1 MPDRLIEGIMNA
13 DKIAR
18 LLYSIDPRNFSK
30 VDFIFTFSFAWLI
43 LAAVFMFQTNN
54 LLIAVASL
62 VGMFLLFTVMT
73 LCVVMED
80 LFVSDDKSLKEKDE
94 EKKKNLTSMEDLKN
108 EI

>member
-1 MPDRLIEGIMNA
+1 MNA

-18 LLYSIDPRNFSK
+18 FLYSIDPRNFSK
-30 VDFIFTFSFAWLI
+30 VDFVFTFSFVWLI
-43 LAAVFMFQTNN
+43 LSAVFMFQTSS

-62 VGMFLLFTVMT
+62 IGMFLLFTVMT

-94 EKKKNLTSMEDLKN
+94 EKKKNLTSMEDLKK

>member
-1 MPDRLIEGIMNA
+1 MNA

-18 LLYSIDPRNFSK
+18 FLYSIDPRNFSR
-30 VDFIFTFSFAWLI
+30 VDFVFTFSFIWLV
-43 LAAVFMFQTNN
+43 LAAIFMFQTSN

-62 VGMFLLFTVMT
+62 VGMFLLFTVML

-80 LFVSDDKSLKEKDE
+80 LFVKEDMEREEKDE
-94 EKKKNLTSMEDLKN
+94 KKNLTRMEDLKK

>member
-1 MPDRLIEGIMNA
+1 MNA

-18 LLYSIDPRNFSK
+18 FLYSIDPRNFSR
-30 VDFIFTFSFAWLI
+30 VDFVFSFSFIWLV
-43 LAAVFMFQTNN
+43 LAAIFMFQTSN

-62 VGMFLLFTVMT
+62 VGMFLLFTVML

-80 LFVSDDKSLKEKDE
+80 LFVKEDMEREEKDE
-94 EKKKNLTSMEDLKN
+94 KKNLTRMEDLKK

>member
-1 MPDRLIEGIMNA
+1 MNA

-18 LLYSIDPRNFSK
+18 FLYSIDPRNFSK
-30 VDFIFTFSFAWLI
+30 VDFVFTFSFTWLV
-43 LAAVFMFQTNN
+43 LAAIFMFQTSS

-62 VGMFLLFTVMT
+62 VGMFLLFTVML

-80 LFVSDDKSLKEKDE
+80 LFVKEDMEREEKDE
-94 EKKKNLTSMEDLKN
+94 KKNLTRMEDLKK